1 MSCNDS
7 DKIDEDDSTSE
18 ITVIQKSSKQGISFS
33 LTHPEDLEVL
43 KSGVSWWYNW
53 HWKTD
58 AP

>member
-33 LTHPEDLEVL
+33 LTHPEDLKVL
-43 KSGVSWWYNW
+43 KSSVSCW
-53 HWKTD
+53 
-58 AP
+58 